1 MSWIWVNRVLER
13 SRAKKGAR
21 MVLLALA
28 ERANET
34 GWCWP
39 SMADIARRCGMS
51 PRRARSAVAR
61 LVALGELERHIK
73 RGRASTNRYRIVL
86 PEPVAKSDASVLLNQ
101 ELYRTIPALI
111 PDDSGHKI
119 GRYCPPNR
127 KEPSGNLSPPIS
139 PPSGGDS
146 SARTMPSA
154 DSRDE
159 AEAAAIAKIRHE
171 LKGGAE

>member
-21 MVLLALA
+21 MVLLAIA
-28 ERANET
+28 ERADET

-39 SMADIARRCGMS
+39 SMADIARRCSVS

-61 LVALGELERHIK
+61 LVAIGELERHVK
-73 RGRASTNRYRIVL
+73 RGRAHTNRYRIVL
-86 PEPVAKSDASVLLNQ
+86 PEPVAKWDGSVPLNAK
-101 ELYRTIPALI
+101 ENRTIPVI
-111 PDDSGHKI
+111 KSDDSGHKI

-127 KEPSGNLSPPIS
+127 KEPSRNLTPPIS

-159 AEAAAIAKIRHE
+159 AEAAAIAKIRRE